1 MTVILLVPVAIGVA
15 TVLTL
20 WSGLYA
26 QHLAELGSSRLLTNN
41 WSAAAT
47 TMEKAQ
53 PDYER
58 KFAYYE
64 VKKGQTPA
72 EVAKT
77 FGVKMRSLRATNR
90 GPIAPGSI
98 IKVTPV
104 SSPLKRAPSTGTI
117 GSATI
122 EKDGDL
128 LRVIN
133 EFDANTPIVTT
144 IPELAQRL
152 KRYDAIDT
160 LGHKTYRLNR
170 AISIEGDIRVD
181 ITRRTVSSLQLTS
194 TPDVLASL
202 VFDESTVLI
211 KRVNVSS
218 IDPSTDDPDVDSS
231 DGRSFLRMKNGRMDI
246 IGSTISH
253 LGNGLTENLSASA
266 KISTA
271 QGEGG
276 TYGLSYRIDKGKL
289 GSQITTGWV
298 ENSTFTHN
306 HFGAY
311 TFGASGMVWKNNR
324 FADNEVY
331 GLDPHDDSNNA
342 LIEGNLFEHNGKHG
356 FIVSKRCNFNIIRGN
371 RSVDNKLHGFML
383 HQDSAFNLIQDNVAS
398 GNVDN
403 FVVYG
408 SNFNTIRDNR
418 SFAPRSS
425 HIRVNSAAH
434 NTFVTGN
441 LLDGGS
447 RGVYLYDRVAAT
459 YVAENVLRGVKEQIQ
474 TVDADETF
482 YGGNVEASI
491 NYDIT
496 PGDTVIYGVNRV
508 YRDADQIQQ
517 LVSHHADVP

>member
-1 MTVILLVPVAIGVA
+1 MAVLLLVPMAIGVA

-26 QHLAELGSSRLLTNN
+26 QHLAELGNSRLLTNN
-41 WSAAAT
+41 WHEAAAT
-47 TMEKAQ
+47 MKKAQ

-58 KFAYYE
+58 KFAYYK
-64 VKKGQTPA
+64 VKPGQTVA
-72 EVAKT
+72 EVAKS
-77 FGVKMRSLRATNR
+77 FGVTVHSLTKSNQ
-90 GPIAPGSI
+90 GPITSGSV
-98 IKVTPV
+98 IKVLPV
-104 SSPLKRAPSTGTI
+104 TAPLKPARSTGTI
-117 GSATI
+117 GRATI

-144 IPELAQRL
+144 IPELARRL
-152 KRYDAIDT
+152 KQYDAINA
-160 LGHKTYRLNR
+160 LGDKTYRLNR

-181 ITRRTVSSLQLTS
+181 ITGHTVTNLQLTS
-194 TPDVLASL
+194 TSKALASL

-211 KRVNVSS
+211 KGVRVSS
-218 IDPSTDDPDVDSS
+218 VDPATGEPDVDSS
-231 DGRSFLRMKNGRMDI
+231 DGRSFVRMKNGRMDI
-246 IGSTISH
+246 IDSTISR

-276 TYGLSYRIDKGKL
+276 TYGLSYRIDKGRL

-324 FADNEVY
+324 FTDNEVY

-356 FIVSKRCNFNIIRGN
+356 FIVSKRCNYNIIRGN
-371 RSVDNKLHGFML
+371 WSLDNKLHGFML
-383 HQDSAFNLIQDNVAS
+383 HQDSAFNVIEDNVAS
-398 GNVDN
+398 DNVDN
-403 FVVYG
+403 FVVYE
-408 SNFNTIRDNR
+408 SNFNTIRNNR
-418 SFAPRSS
+418 SHSPRSS

-441 LLDGGS
+441 RLYGGS

-459 YVAENVLRGVKEQIQ
+459 YVAANILRGVKEQIQ
-474 TVDADETF
+474 TVDAKETF
-482 YGGNVEASI
+482 YGGNVAASI

-508 YRDADQIQQ
+508 YRDANEIPK
-517 LVSHHADVP
+517 LVSANADLP

>member
-1 MTVILLVPVAIGVA
+1 MTVILLVPVAIGVT

-26 QHLAELGSSRLLTNN
+26 QHLAELGNSRLLTKN
-41 WSAAAT
+41 WSEAAAT
-47 TMEKAQ
+47 MVKAQ

-64 VKKGQTPA
+64 VKPGQTPN

-77 FGVKMRSLRATNR
+77 FGVSMRSLRATNP
-90 GPIAPGSI
+90 GQIVPGST
-98 IKVTPV
+98 IKITPV
-104 SSPLKRAPSTGTI
+104 RSPLKRATSTGTI
-117 GSATI
+117 GGTTI

-133 EFDANTPIVTT
+133 EFDTNTPIVTT
-144 IPELAQRL
+144 IPELAEHL
-152 KRYDAIDT
+152 KQYDAIDKVGGT
-160 LGHKTYRLNR
+160 TYRLNR

-181 ITRRTVSSLQLTS
+181 ITRRTVKNLQLTS

-211 KRVNVSS
+211 KGVRISS
-218 IDPSTDDPDVDSS
+218 IDPSTGDPDIDSS
-231 DGRSFLRMKNGRMDI
+231 DGRSFIRMKNGRMDI
-246 IGSTISH
+246 INSTISH
-253 LGNGLTENLSASA
+253 LGNGLTENLTDSAR
-266 KISTA
+266 ISTA

-276 TYGLSYRIDKGKL
+276 TYGLSYRIDKGRL

-298 ENSTFTHN
+298 ENSTFRHN

-311 TFGASGMVWKNNR
+311 TFGASGMVWKDNR

-342 LIEGNLFEHNGKHG
+342 LIEGNVFEHNGKHG
-356 FIVSKRCNFNIIRGN
+356 FIVSKRCNYNIIRGN

-383 HQDSAFNLIQDNVAS
+383 HQDSAFNLIEDNTAS

-403 FVVYG
+403 FVVYE

-418 SFAPRSS
+418 SHAPRST

-441 LLDGGS
+441 LLFGGS
-447 RGVYLYDRVAAT
+447 RGVYLYDRVTAS
-459 YVAENVLRGVKEQIQ
+459 YVAHNVLRGVKEQIQ
-474 TVDADETF
+474 TVDARDTF
-482 YGGNVEASI
+482 YGGNVAESI
-491 NYDIT
+491 NYDIS

-508 YRDADQIQQ
+508 YRSADEIPQ
-517 LVSHHADVP
+517 LVSANADVP

>member
-1 MTVILLVPVAIGVA
+1 MTAILLIPVAIGVA

-26 QHLAELGSSRLLTNN
+26 QHLAELGNSRLLTNN
-41 WSAAAT
+41 WSEAAA

-64 VKKGQTPA
+64 VKPGQTLD
-72 EVAKT
+72 EVAET
-77 FGVKMRSLRATNR
+77 FSVSRRSMKAINP
-90 GPIAPGSI
+90 GQIAAGST

-104 SSPLKRAPSTGTI
+104 TSPLKRAGSTGTI
-117 GSATI
+117 GRATI

-133 EFDANTPIVTT
+133 EFDANRPIVTT
-144 IPELAQRL
+144 IPELAERL
-152 KRYDAIDT
+152 KQYDAIDT
-160 LGHKTYRLNR
+160 VGGKTFRLNR
-170 AISIEGDIRVD
+170 AISVEGDIRVN
-181 ITRRTVSSLQLTS
+181 ITRHTVSSLQLTS
-194 TPDVLASL
+194 TSDALASL

-211 KRVNVSS
+211 KGVRISS
-218 IDPSTDDPDVDSS
+218 FDPSTGAPDADSS

-246 IGSTISH
+246 IRSTISH

-298 ENSTFTHN
+298 EKSTFTHN

-311 TFGASGMVWKNNR
+311 TFGASGMVWKDNR

-342 LIEGNLFEHNGKHG
+342 LIEGNVFEHNGKHG

-371 RSVDNKLHGFML
+371 RSVDNKLHGLML
-383 HQDSAFNLIQDNVAS
+383 
-398 GNVDN
+398 
-403 FVVYG
+403 
-408 SNFNTIRDNR
+408 
-418 SFAPRSS
+418 
-425 HIRVNSAAH
+425 
-434 NTFVTGN
+434 
-441 LLDGGS
+441 
-447 RGVYLYDRVAAT
+447 
-459 YVAENVLRGVKEQIQ
+459 LRGLRIELQH
-474 TVDADETF
+474 D
-482 YGGNVEASI
+482 S
-491 NYDIT
+491 
-496 PGDTVIYGVNRV
+496 
-508 YRDADQIQQ
+508 
-517 LVSHHADVP
+517 